1 MTAPT
6 ATTEPSPPAPAPRVH
21 HVAMALGLLAGLG
34 FGLLAAAT
42 GSPLLQEV
50 AQGIQPLGT
59 LFVRALQ
66 MVVIPLVVAV
76 LFLGVAGLG
85 DVRRLGRLGGWA
97 LGFVWASTAIAIV
110 LGMATMR
117 AALAVAPVRPPAD
130 LQAAPVP
137 EIPGFVD
144 FLLRLVPANPFA
156 AASEGAL
163 LPLIVFTVLFAAAA
177 ASLAPARRQPLLA
190 LARAT
195 SDALIALVY
204 WILRLAP
211 VGLFALAAPIT
222 ASTGWDV
229 LRSLAVFV
237 VGVVVGLALFVGLV
251 YLPALRLL
259 ASRSPWRFVR
269 GSLGSITM
277 GFSTTSSVASL
288 PVLLQEARAHG
299 IDEAVEDLVIPLAVS
314 LNRAGSALF
323 QGAAVVLLAAL
334 SGVALAPGQWLGAG
348 VAVFLAAM
356 TVAPV
361 PSASVM
367 TLAPA
372 LTAAGVPLA
381 GLGLLLGIDRFP
393 DMFRSATNVFGHLVT
408 AAVVDGRTGGGEP
421 DQDAEIEPP

>member
-1 MTAPT
+1 VTDPSPN
-6 ATTEPSPPAPAPRVH
+6 EPSPSAAAPRVRH
-21 HVAMALGLLAGLG
+21 AAMAIGLLAGLG

-42 GSPLLQEV
+42 GNPLLQEV
-50 AQGIQPLGT
+50 ARGLQPIGT

-66 MVVIPLVVAV
+66 MVVIPLVAAV

-85 DVRRLGRLGGWA
+85 DLRKLGRLGAWA
-97 LGFVWASTAIAIV
+97 LGFIWASTAIAV
-110 LGMATMR
+110 LIGMATMR
-117 AALAVAPVRPPAD
+117 AALAIAPAAPPEE

-137 EIPGFVD
+137 EIPGLVD
-144 FLLRLVPANPFA
+144 FLLRLIPANPFA

-177 ASLAPARRQPLLA
+177 GSLAPARREPLLA

-195 SDALIALVY
+195 SEALIVLVY
-204 WILRLAP
+204 WILAAAP
-211 VGLFALAAPIT
+211 IGLFALAAPIT
-222 ASTGWDV
+222 ASTGWSV

-237 VGVVVGLALFVGLV
+237 AAVAVGLALFVALV

-259 ASRSPWRFVR
+259 ARRAPLRFVR

-288 PVLLQEARAHG
+288 PVMLEEARAHG
-299 IDEAVEDLVIPLAVS
+299 IDEAVEHLVIPLAAS
-314 LNRAGSALF
+314 LNRAGSSLF

-334 SGVALAPGQWLGAG
+334 SDVAIAPGQWLGAAL
-348 VAVFLAAM
+348 AVFFAAM

-381 GLGLLLGIDRFP
+381 GLGLLLGIDRLP
-393 DMFRSATNVFGHLVT
+393 DMLRSATNVFGHLVT
-408 AAVVDGRTGGGEP
+408 AAVVDGRTGRASADPGE
-421 DQDAEIEPP
+421 